1 MVGIDK
7 PWIKRTKKMKRAT
20 LSLFTISRS
29 FSACAFTALL
39 CLITVNEG
47 EAFADQTHVGIHGGL
62 SIPSIEGGTNEVSKG
77 YTSRVGPYF
86 GVFIDHEVRQ
96 HFSLRGEIN
105 YASQGGQRNG
115 MQPIFP
121 DPSLPAPP
129 GTTLY
134 ASFDNETILDYLEIP
149 IMAGLTWGGAQR
161 FFINVGPYIGFLVRA
176 KTVTSGSSLLYTDAS
191 GTPLVVPPDYL
202 PLPPVCFDDETDVS
216 QDINSTNAG
225 IAGGV
230 GIETPF
236 GPGDIVFNAHF
247 SYGLTNIQK
256 DTETNGKNNT
266 GSLAVIIGYSYPG
279 R

>member
-1 MVGIDK
+1 
-7 PWIKRTKKMKRAT
+7 MKRAV
-20 LSLFTISRS
+20 LPISAISRS
-29 FSACAFTALL
+29 LSACVFAALL
-39 CLITVNEG
+39 CLITMNGG
-47 EAFADQTHVGIHGGL
+47 EAFANQTNVGIHGGL
-62 SIPSIEGGTNEVSKG
+62 SIPSIEGGTNEISQG

-86 GVFIDHEVRQ
+86 GVFINYEVKQ

-149 IMAGLTWGGAQR
+149 IMARLTWGGAQR
-161 FFINVGPYIGFLVRA
+161 FFVDAGPYIGFLVRA

-191 GTPLVVPPDYL
+191 GTPLLVPPDYL
-202 PLPPVCFDDETDVS
+202 PLPPVSFDGETDVS
-216 QDINSTNAG
+216 QDINSINAG

-230 GIETPF
+230 GIETPL
-236 GPGDIVFNAHF
+236 GPGDIVFTAHF
-247 SYGLTNIQK
+247 SYGFTNIQK
-256 DTETNGKNNT
+256 DTELNGKNNT
-266 GSLAVIIGYSYPG
+266 GSLAVTIGYSYPG
-279 R
+279 K